1 MKTMLLAVSG
11 MSPAIITETLYGMN
25 KRGDAWPSSVKV
37 ITTSIGADKIWQ
49 GLVEEGQLENLCKEL
64 GKPLLK
70 MGEQD
75 ILVIP
80 NAKGEAV
87 ADARSEEDHEALAN
101 FIISKVRD
109 YTQDPNMAIHASLA
123 GGRKTMTFYL
133 GYAMTLFGRHFDKL
147 SHVLISDGYEKAAD
161 FYFPT
166 RASQVLAYSDGTPVI
181 NKIGQQLD
189 AKDAEVTLA
198 DIPFIRQRQL
208 VPDMLTGLNETSP
221 ESSVNFRQLVS
232 LINLGEQIDQ
242 IQLHINSQQQSI
254 RVTSALYDN
263 IDVEIKFGNI
273 WSWML
278 YLLIAKESQQEDPDQ
293 RGNFNRPS
301 TKEEADSILAGQMAQ
316 KLAEHYGIT
325 LSASTFI
332 GMLEELISNDDLK
345 DRHPALERTLTSVI
359 KNKGIKS
366 GQFDTY
372 LQHIQKELQRV
383 LPKNLATLLIPTQLY
398 DEEGEIL
405 ESTGKSQNRGK
416 GYGIALPNPKKQIHF
431 ID

>member
-1 MKTMLLAVSG
+1 M
-11 MSPAIITETLYGMN
+11 
-25 KRGDAWPSSVKV
+25 
-37 ITTSIGADKIWQ
+37 
-49 GLVEEGQLENLCKEL
+49 
-64 GKPLLK
+64 
-70 MGEQD
+70 
-75 ILVIP
+75 IP

-133 GYAMTLFGRHFDKL
+133 GYAMTLFGRHFDQL
-147 SHVLISDGYEKAAD
+147 SHVLISEGYENAAD

-166 RASQVLAYSDGTPVI
+166 RASQVLAYRDGTQVT
-181 NKIGQQLD
+181 NKNGQQLD

-208 VPDMLTGLNETSP
+208 VPDMLTGLNEASTRT
-221 ESSVNFRQLVS
+221 SVNFRQLVN
-232 LINLGEQIDQ
+232 LINLGEQVDK

-254 RVTSALYDN
+254 KVTSPVYDN
-263 IDVEIKFGNI
+263 IEVEIKFGNI

-278 YLLIAKESQQEDPDQ
+278 YLLIAEESQLEDPVQ
-293 RGNFNRPS
+293 RGNFSRPS

-332 GMLEELISNDDLK
+332 GMLEELISNDELK
-345 DRHPALERTLTSVI
+345 DRHPALERTLNSVI
-359 KNKGIKS
+359 KNEGIKG

-372 LQHIQKELQRV
+372 LQHIQKEIQRV
-383 LPKNLATLLIPTQLY
+383 LPKNLASALIPTQLY
-398 DEEGEIL
+398 GEDGEVL
-405 ESTGKSQNRGK
+405 ESTGKSKNK
-416 GYGIALPNPKKQIHF
+416 GAAYGIALSKPHTQIF
-431 ID
+431 FVS